1 MDRKKITW
9 ILILQAWAMLWVVIG
24 HSPLKM
30 PISVNDPVF
39 VKILYDIAYSFHMPL
54 FVFVSGYLF
63 FMTRMESNWGG
74 DFIIMKDK
82 FQRLGIPFV
91 FFTIVAMVMKK
102 LFSADM
108 ARPSEISICE
118 LVNAILFPGNGP
130 LGELWFIAVIM
141 WCFALKP
148 VWDLILIHFCYA
160 VICAVV
166 LMALHFSLLF
176 QNIDFLC
183 ISQTCNMM
191 IYFFIGLMCR
201 RWNKWEKFNKKY
213 IPLILMLA
221 CYICSRMFNNS
232 VWFMAL
238 TPFAG
243 IGTSVFFAMILAKYM
258 PNLFSS
264 FRNYTYQ
271 IYLMGIFVQIFIK
284 VIYVKLGYPYSF
296 GYWLCVLGG
305 IYVPVII
312 SKIVERIN
320 WGPLCLCIGLKS
332 KSK

>member
-30 PISVNDPVF
+30 PISVNDPVY

-74 DFIIMKDK
+74 YFIIMKDK

-91 FFTIVAMVMKK
+91 FFTIVAMVMKT

-108 ARPSEISICE
+108 ARPSEISIRE

-148 VWDLILIHFCYA
+148 VWDLILIHFRYA

-191 IYFFIGLMCR
+191 IYFFLGLMCR
-201 RWNKWEKFNKKY
+201 RWNKWENIDNKC
-213 IPLILMLA
+213 IPFILMFI
-221 CYICSRMFNNS
+221 CYICSRINFFSPLIEMVS
-232 VWFMAL
+232 
-238 TPFAG
+238 FAG
-243 IGTSVFFAMILAKYM
+243 IGMSVFLAMILAKYF
-258 PNLFSS
+258 PNIFSS

-271 IYLMGIFVQIFIK
+271 IYLIGIFVQILIK
-284 VIYVKLGYPYSF
+284 VIYVKLGYQYTW
-296 GYWLCVLGG
+296 GYLLCVLGG
-305 IYVPVII
+305 LYVPVII

-320 WGPLCLCIGLKS
+320 WLPLCMCIGLKI
-332 KSK
+332 KTK